1 MRRLTKFAF
10 GLLAGC
16 SAATLCA
23 QAPIPPA
30 AAGVAPAASAPG
42 EAPLPANSFPPAPPA
57 ANLPVGPL
65 PAPNLA
71 PPGLPPAGGVELPA
85 PPAAA
90 PPAAVQPPS
99 LPPSVGPLPPA
110 QDLPRPADFPPV
122 APRAVQPI
130 PGGDG
135 PLPGGG
141 PSPGA
146 PSSVPTVGL
155 RELGEV
161 AQENNPTLRSALYAI
176 QAARGRAIQA
186 GLYPNPSLMS
196 GASQLAGSASQYQA
210 IVTQEV
216 VVAHKLQLDRDAILQ
231 EAKRLEFEWVNARY
245 QVLTNVRKL
254 YFSALASQERV
265 AVLEQLVV
273 LANQSRGTAERLQ
286 KAGEGARVDTIL
298 LDIEFQRAR
307 MDRENSGAL
316 LEYSKRAL
324 AAGLGLPDSRLP
336 LLVAEWDRPLPA
348 FEDDPGL
355 REFILRNAQVQAAI
369 VEIARQQT
377 LLQRARVEPIP
388 NVTVMAGYQSSLADV
403 IPNQGMVWLSMPIP
417 TWNRN
422 QGAVAA
428 FQSEAAKALYDS
440 RNAQNDVAGRLA
452 ESLGKFIGAK
462 RMVERYRTS
471 ILPLAREAFQIT
483 RKGYEEGQF
492 DFLRL
497 LQSQKALLEANLGYI
512 QALEDCWV
520 AGSEVSGILQI
531 EAFP

>member
-16 SAATLCA
+16 SAVTLCA

-30 AAGVAPAASAPG
+30 AAGSAPAASASG
-42 EAPLPANSFPPAPPA
+42 EPSSPATSFPAAPPA

-65 PAPNLA
+65 PTPNLA
-71 PPGLPPAGGVELPA
+71 PPGLPPAGGAEFPA
-85 PPAAA
+85 PPATPLVGPQ
-90 PPAAVQPPS
+90 PPAPE
-99 LPPSVGPLPPA
+99 
-110 QDLPRPADFPPV
+110 LPRPADAPPV
-122 APRAVQPI
+122 APRASQPI

-141 PSPGA
+141 PAPGA

-161 AQENNPTLRSALYAI
+161 AQENNPSLRASLYAI
-176 QAARGRAIQA
+176 QAARGRAVQA
-186 GLYPNPSLMS
+186 GLYPNPDVMS
-196 GASQLAGSASQYQA
+196 GPSQLAGPASQYQ
-210 IVTQEV
+210 VFYSQEI
-216 VVAHKLQLDRDAILQ
+216 VVAHKLKLDRDAALQ
-231 EAKRLEFEWVNARY
+231 EAKRLEFEWVQTRY

-254 YFSALASQERV
+254 YFAALASQERV
-265 AVLEQLVV
+265 AVLEQLVM
-273 LANQSRGTAERLQ
+273 LADQSRGTAERLQ

-298 LDIEFQRAR
+298 LDIEYQRAR
-307 MDRENSGAL
+307 MDRENSGAV
-316 LEYSKRAL
+316 LEYAKRSL
-324 AAGLGLPDSRLP
+324 AAGLGLPDAQLP

-355 REFILRNAQVQAAI
+355 RDFILRNAQVQAAV

-388 NVTVMAGYQSSLADV
+388 NITVSTGYQYSHADTH
-403 IPNQGMVWLSMPIP
+403 PHQGVLTLSMPIP
-417 TWNRN
+417 IWNRN

-428 FQSEAAKALYDS
+428 AQSDAAKALFDS
-440 RNAQNDVAGRLA
+440 RNAHNDVAGRLA
-452 ESLGKFIGAK
+452 ESLGKFIGSK
-462 RMVERYRTS
+462 RMVERYRGS